1 MAASVASNVTLK
13 IGEMSS
19 VIDSYVGPVLKNNYF
34 KGALFLFFGLYAGF
48 LAPALPNSV
57 LHFFDT
63 VVGKLLFIFLIAF
76 IATRQIDGSIGVALI
91 VAVMFLLTLTVLNNV
106 KMSES
111 FRNLGME
118 HFELMNQMRDV
129 VNEQFVDADTGST
142 SENPDK
148 PTKLNSAQAET
159 YSCLSKCVE
168 DLSAA
173 DKKKIRLDF
182 CSDSTTHPSKTRPNR
197 PTHSTHTPPSM
208 PTSQPTAAPPSPP
221 SMPTS
226 QPPSMSTSQ
235 PPATKPPATKAP
247 EHFESQYASFDLY

>member
-1 MAASVASNVTLK
+1 MAKSIASNVTSQ
-13 IGEMSS
+13 IGEISA
-19 VIDSYVGPVLKNNYF
+19 VVDSYVGPVLKNNYF

-106 KMSES
+106 KMNES

-129 VNEQFVDADTGST
+129 VNEQFTDETAKTGT
-142 SENPDK
+142 AGATTGTAGATTGTAGATTGTAGTAGTMPAAGATGGTAAVTM
-148 PTKLNSAQAET
+148 PAPG
-159 YSCLSKCVE
+159 
-168 DLSAA
+168 SAA
-173 DKKKIRLDF
+173 AAAARKKCFECISNLSTDDQMVLKKEFCKIE
-182 CSDSTTHPSKTRPNR
+182 
-197 PTHSTHTPPSM
+197 
-208 PTSQPTAAPPSPP
+208 
-221 SMPTS
+221 
-226 QPPSMSTSQ
+226 
-235 PPATKPPATKAP
+235 PATS
-247 EHFESQYASFDLY
+247 EHFESHYANFDL

>member
-1 MAASVASNVTLK
+1 MAEKVASSVTSK
-13 IGEMSS
+13 IGEMSA
-19 VIDSYVGPVLKNNYF
+19 VVDSYVGPVLKNNYF

-106 KMSES
+106 KMNES

-129 VNEQFVDADTGST
+129 VSEQFADTATDGSAT
-142 SENPDK
+142 TNAS
-148 PTKLNSAQAET
+148 TNSVPA
-159 YSCLSKCVE
+159 
-168 DLSAA
+168 
-173 DKKKIRLDF
+173 
-182 CSDSTTHPSKTRPNR
+182 STNSIPA
-197 PTHSTHTPPSM
+197 STNSM
-208 PTSQPTAAPPSPP
+208 PASTNSKKASTGTSQPTISE
-221 SMPTS
+221 T
-226 QPPSMSTSQ
+226 
-235 PPATKPPATKAP
+235 TKATREECLKCVMKLSKEDQMELQNEFCKHAP
-247 EHFESQYASFDLY
+247 ITASTVPEASTEHFESHYANFDL

>member
-1 MAASVASNVTLK
+1 MAENVASNLTSK
-13 IGEMSS
+13 IGEMSA
-19 VIDSYVGPVLKNNYF
+19 VVDSYVGPVLKNNYF

-106 KMSES
+106 KMNES

-129 VNEQFVDADTGST
+129 VSEQFAVEPVIDPLDPVSRKAAR
-142 SENPDK
+142 DK
-148 PTKLNSAQAET
+148 CLK
-159 YSCLSKCVE
+159 CVMDLSKE
-168 DLSAA
+168 DQTELQSE
-173 DKKKIRLDF
+173 F
-182 CSDSTTHPSKTRPNR
+182 CKHEQIS
-197 PTHSTHTPPSM
+197 
-208 PTSQPTAAPPSPP
+208 APPAPVVKSTLVPVIPP
-221 SMPTS
+221 VAVK
-226 QPPSMSTSQ
+226 ST
-235 PPATKPPATKAP
+235 
-247 EHFESQYASFDLY
+247 EHFESHYANFDL

>member
-1 MAASVASNVTLK
+1 MAKSIASNVTSQ
-13 IGEMSS
+13 IGEISA
-19 VIDSYVGPVLKNNYF
+19 VVDSYVGPVLKNNYF

-106 KMSES
+106 KMNES

-129 VNEQFVDADTGST
+129 VNEQFTDETAKTGT
-142 SENPDK
+142 AGATTGTAGATTGTAGATTGTAGATTGTAGTAGTMPAAGATGGTAAVTM
-148 PTKLNSAQAET
+148 PAPG
-159 YSCLSKCVE
+159 
-168 DLSAA
+168 SAA
-173 DKKKIRLDF
+173 AAAARKKCFECISNLSTDDQMVLKKEFCKIE
-182 CSDSTTHPSKTRPNR
+182 
-197 PTHSTHTPPSM
+197 
-208 PTSQPTAAPPSPP
+208 
-221 SMPTS
+221 
-226 QPPSMSTSQ
+226 
-235 PPATKPPATKAP
+235 PATS
-247 EHFESQYASFDLY
+247 EHFESHYANFDL

>member
-1 MAASVASNVTLK
+1 MASKVASNVTSK
-13 IGEMSS
+13 IGEISAL
-19 VIDSYVGPVLKNNYF
+19 VDSYVGPVLKNNYF

-106 KMSES
+106 KMNES

-129 VNEQFVDADTGST
+129 VNEQFADADAPTT
-142 SENPDK
+142 TANANPD
-148 PTKLNSAQAET
+148 
-159 YSCLSKCVE
+159 
-168 DLSAA
+168 
-173 DKKKIRLDF
+173 
-182 CSDSTTHPSKTRPNR
+182 
-197 PTHSTHTPPSM
+197 PPA
-208 PTSQPTAAPPSPP
+208 PPKRVANANPGTAAAPPARAASDAEP
-221 SMPTS
+221 
-226 QPPSMSTSQ
+226 
-235 PPATKPPATKAP
+235 PPAANAPPGAAGGSAAARKKFLEYVETLTPKELKDLKTEFCIEPPAEPTTKS
-247 EHFESQYASFDLY
+247 EHFESHYATFDL

>member
-1 MAASVASNVTLK
+1 MAENVASNVTSK
-13 IGEMSS
+13 IGEISA
-19 VIDSYVGPVLKNNYF
+19 VVDSYVGPVLKNNYF

-106 KMSES
+106 KMNES

-129 VNEQFVDADTGST
+129 VNDQSAKNKTVSTTNKKVSSSDAPK
-142 SENPDK
+142 PDVTTDSSK
-148 PTKLNSAQAET
+148 SVSVKTTRTRKE
-159 YSCLSKCVE
+159 CLDCVMALPLE
-168 DLSAA
+168 DRVELQNEFCKHEPIPAAKSAA
-173 DKKKIRLDF
+173 V
-182 CSDSTTHPSKTRPNR
+182 
-197 PTHSTHTPPSM
+197 
-208 PTSQPTAAPPSPP
+208 
-221 SMPTS
+221 
-226 QPPSMSTSQ
+226 
-235 PPATKPPATKAP
+235 PAVPKGSA
-247 EHFESQYASFDLY
+247 EHFESHYANFDL

>member
-1 MAASVASNVTLK
+1 MAENVASNVTSK
-13 IGEMSS
+13 IGEISA
-19 VIDSYVGPVLKNNYF
+19 VVDSYVGPVLKNNYF

-106 KMSES
+106 KMNES

-129 VNEQFVDADTGST
+129 VNEQFVVADAPGATTAPASATSST
-142 SENPDK
+142 PVA
-148 PTKLNSAQAET
+148 PVAPPPPAPVAGAPAAAAGAANSSDARKKFLEYVETLTQKEQMELQAEI
-159 YSCLSKCVE
+159 CKHEPLEAMV
-168 DLSAA
+168 A
-173 DKKKIRLDF
+173 
-182 CSDSTTHPSKTRPNR
+182 
-197 PTHSTHTPPSM
+197 
-208 PTSQPTAAPPSPP
+208 
-221 SMPTS
+221 
-226 QPPSMSTSQ
+226 
-235 PPATKPPATKAP
+235 KAP
-247 EHFESQYASFDLY
+247 KASAEHFESHYANFDL

>member
-1 MAASVASNVTLK
+1 MAENVASNVTSK
-13 IGEMSS
+13 IGEMSA
-19 VIDSYVGPVLKNNYF
+19 VVDSYVGPVLKNNYF

-106 KMSES
+106 KMNES

-129 VNEQFVDADTGST
+129 VNDQSDKTKTVPTTTKKVSSNDAPKPVVTTDS
-142 SENPDK
+142 SESVSEK
-148 PTKLNSAQAET
+148 TTRTRTRKE
-159 YSCLSKCVE
+159 CLDCVMALPLE
-168 DLSAA
+168 DRVELQNEFCKHEPIPAAKSAA
-173 DKKKIRLDF
+173 
-182 CSDSTTHPSKTRPNR
+182 
-197 PTHSTHTPPSM
+197 
-208 PTSQPTAAPPSPP
+208 APAVPKGS
-221 SMPTS
+221 
-226 QPPSMSTSQ
+226 
-235 PPATKPPATKAP
+235 
-247 EHFESQYASFDLY
+247 EHFESHYANFDL

>member
-1 MAASVASNVTLK
+1 MASKVASNVTSK
-13 IGEMSS
+13 IGEISAL
-19 VIDSYVGPVLKNNYF
+19 VDSYVGPVLKNNYF

-106 KMSES
+106 KMNES

-129 VNEQFVDADTGST
+129 VNEQFETDADAPTT
-142 SENPDK
+142 TANANPDPPAPPAPPK
-148 PTKLNSAQAET
+148 RVVNANPGTAAATPARAASDAEPPPAANAPPG
-159 YSCLSKCVE
+159 
-168 DLSAA
+168 SAA
-173 DKKKIRLDF
+173 ARKKFLEYVETLTPKEIKELKTEF
-182 CSDSTTHPSKTRPNR
+182 CIETPAEPTTKS
-197 PTHSTHTPPSM
+197 
-208 PTSQPTAAPPSPP
+208 
-221 SMPTS
+221 
-226 QPPSMSTSQ
+226 
-235 PPATKPPATKAP
+235 
-247 EHFESQYASFDLY
+247 EHFESHYAPFDL

>member
-1 MAASVASNVTLK
+1 MAEKVASNVTSK
-13 IGEMSS
+13 IVEMSA
-19 VIDSYVGPVLKNNYF
+19 VVDSYVGPVLKNNYF

-106 KMSES
+106 KMNES

-129 VNEQFVDADTGST
+129 VSEQFA
-142 SENPDK
+142 
-148 PTKLNSAQAET
+148 AET
-159 YSCLSKCVE
+159 ADSTEASAGSMPPSTATAKPDTSSATASTAKTASSKNKSTRDDCLQCVMKLSKE
-168 DLSAA
+168 DQMELQNQ
-173 DKKKIRLDF
+173 F
-182 CSDSTTHPSKTRPNR
+182 CKHAPITAP
-197 PTHSTHTPPSM
+197 
-208 PTSQPTAAPPSPP
+208 AAP
-221 SMPTS
+221 MAA
-226 QPPSMSTSQ
+226 
-235 PPATKPPATKAP
+235 PATPAAP
-247 EHFESQYASFDLY
+247 AASAEHFESHYANFDL